1 MRACVL
7 LIPPRPKESIMNLAT
22 HLLVSNGAQLAGI
35 WLVLIALAVASLIA
49 LNTDRHL
56 GAAALVGRLADSLG
70 DHLERRRDERIRRA
84 EQAADAARYAWEIT
98 LVARQAKVTG
108 QRRREQWQDAQE
120 QLDADWAAYQ
130 AAEERVTGALRGA
143 AFDSYRVAYLPVHF
157 AARERHL
164 HTAAT
169 EAHRRGD
176 LTGAQLVD
184 ALAHRNGWNPCLHPA
199 DQDVVLARAAR
210 ANRQR
215 AYQWAVATERAAW
228 HETEVAVVAA
238 RTLRTEAI
246 LAAEATTRYAPAVR
260 RRAARLSAA
269 IPAT

>member
-1 MRACVL
+1 MRARVL
-7 LIPPRPKESIMNLAT
+7 LIPLRPKELIMNLAT

-56 GAAALVGRLADSLG
+56 GAAARVGRLADAFG
-70 DHLERRRDERIRRA
+70 EHLERRRDERARRA
-84 EQAADAARYAWEIT
+84 EQAADAARYAWEVA
-98 LVARQAKVTG
+98 LVAHQAKVTV

-120 QLDADWAAYQ
+120 RLDADWAAYQ
-130 AAEERVTGALRGA
+130 AAEERVAGARRGA
-143 AFDSYRVAYLPVHF
+143 AFDSYSVAYLPVHF

-176 LTGAQLVD
+176 LTGTQLVD

-199 DQDVVLARAAR
+199 EQDVVLARAAHTNLR
-210 ANRQR
+210 R
-215 AYQWAVATERAAW
+215 AYLRAMDAERAAW
-228 HETEVAVVAA
+228 HEAEVAVVAA
-238 RTLRTEAI
+238 RTLRTEAA
-246 LAAEATTRYAPAVR
+246 LAAEATKQYAPAGR
-260 RRAARLSAA
+260 RGTGRLGAAV
-269 IPAT
+269 PA